1 MGNEYESI
9 TPVIQILGKSMSDLI
24 SFIACLYN
32 NMDGACLTIHSYVF
46 YVNKQGILYC
56 LDPNQDQNSCET
68 KVRFHVPTFSQI
80 REK

>member
-32 NMDGACLTIHSYVF
+32 NIDGACLTIHSYV
-46 YVNKQGILYC
+46 NKQRIVYC
-56 LDPNQDQNSCET
+56 LDPNQDQNSL
-68 KVRFHVPTFSQI
+68 
-80 REK
+80 